1 MNKKFKAINNYNE
14 KLKIKSYGLLELFA
28 SV

>member
-1 MNKKFKAINNYNE
+1 MNKKYKAINNYIE
-14 KLKIKSYGLLELFA
+14 KLKMKSYGLLELFA

>member
-1 MNKKFKAINNYNE
+1 MNKKYKAINDYIE
-14 KLKIKSYGLLELFA
+14 KLKMKSYGLLELFA

>member
-1 MNKKFKAINNYNE
+1 MNKKYKAFNNYIE